1 MNVNVFELI
10 FQVKLEVKVAVPEN
24 LVEGS
29 HAKLLIGVKVLR

>member
-1 MNVNVFELI
+1 MDVHVFKLI
-10 FQVKLEVKVAVPEN
+10 LQVELEVKVAVPKN